1 MNYKVSQIK
10 VSAEVVQQKIM
21 SWCAYQERSQHETRQ
36 KLYEY
41 GLEEEEVEAIL
52 ANLISENFLNE
63 ERFAKAFVSG
73 KLRIKHWGRIKIKAE
88 LKKHRISE
96 ACTSIGLKS
105 IDLEEYTR
113 ILQKV
118 IEKKTKSIPSTKS
131 QKKFYIVLKYLISR
145 GFESDLVREN
155 LGILRDENG

>member
-10 VSAEVVQQKIM
+10 VSAEVAQQKIM

-36 KLYEY
+36 KLYQY
-41 GLEEEEVEAIL
+41 GIGEEDVEAII

-73 KLRIKHWGRIKIKAE
+73 KLRIKHWGRNKIKVE
-88 LKKHRISE
+88 LKKHKLSE
-96 ACTSIGLKS
+96 ACVKIGLKS
-105 IDLEEYTR
+105 IDLEEYIE
-113 ILQKV
+113 ILKKV
-118 IEKKTKSIPSTKS
+118 IEKKTKSIPSNHT
-131 QKKFYIVLKYLISR
+131 QKTFYVVLNYLISR

-155 LGILRDENG
+155 LGILRDENS